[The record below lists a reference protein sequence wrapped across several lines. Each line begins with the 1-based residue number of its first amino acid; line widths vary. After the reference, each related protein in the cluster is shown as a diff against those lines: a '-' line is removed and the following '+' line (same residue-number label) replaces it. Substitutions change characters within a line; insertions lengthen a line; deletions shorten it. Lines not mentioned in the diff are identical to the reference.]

1 MSSNLR
7 FELGEQNK
15 CIPESTKTQKIKP
28 AFIFFTKYYK
38 QWTWGVYEARAAD
51 INFPT
56 FGYMQNYDVGISLR
70 SVTSDF

>member
-38 QWTWGVYEARAAD
+38 QWT
-51 INFPT
+51 
-56 FGYMQNYDVGISLR
+56 
-70 SVTSDF
+70 